1 MAMPTTPTN
10 DIDDTVIRMRVPDK
24 KEQLQGTRVA
34 VVTGGAQGIGE
45 AIVMRLA
52 ASGHIVLICDIDERA
67 AKELAA
73 YLCEA
78 GHEAHAL
85 YLDVSRPE
93 AISDTF
99 TSIEQR
105 FGRCDVLVNNAG
117 IAKTYPFID
126 YPLDHWR
133 AVMDINVTGPML
145 CGQHAARMM
154 IPQRWG
160 RIINI
165 SSISGLRA
173 SAGRTAYGTSKA
185 ALIALTR
192 QMAIELAPLGITA
205 NGIAPGPVDTPM
217 TLMLHSAVA
226 RENFAR
232 AVPTGRYA
240 VPDEIAAAVAFLAS
254 EDASYINGQTIP
266 VDGGFLAAGVLEI

>member
-1 MAMPTTPTN
+1 MTTQTDPAN
-10 DIDDTVIRMRVPDK
+10 DIDDTVTGMAVDERG
-24 KEQLQGTRVA
+24 QLQGTRVA
-34 VVTGGAQGIGE
+34 LVTGGAQGIGE
-45 AIVMRLA
+45 AIVRRLA
-52 ASGHIVLICDIDERA
+52 MAGHIVLIGDIDERA

-78 GHEAHAL
+78 GHTAHAL

-93 AISDTF
+93 VIHDAF
-99 TSIEQR
+99 ASIEQR
-105 FGRCDVLVNNAG
+105 FGRCDILVNNAG

-133 AVMDINVTGPML
+133 AVLDLNVTGPML

-154 IPQRWG
+154 IPHKWG

-165 SSISGLRA
+165 ASISGLRA

-185 ALIALTR
+185 ALIGLTR
-192 QMAIELAPLGITA
+192 QMSIELAPLGITA

-217 TLMLHSAVA
+217 TYILHSAVA

-240 VPDEIAAAVAFLAS
+240 APDEIAAAVAFLAS